1 MTPLRRGRFSKRVN
15 GLQSLASTALN
26 LFREFVPG
34 NPDAA
39 RFWLETGSA
48 AFSLLVVLGLL
59 LRFFGSENSRPGL
72 VLVAGVLGVL
82 LLAGGAATV
91 ELYALPALPASVTSV
106 VDSISSLAAEKLHQP
121 AWPARTVLLAAGL
134 ATSLLIVVSPLT
146 RMTFKV
152 PGFLAL
158 VAWLAAL
165 TTAFTVPDFIRTSLA
180 PKTEARS
187 SPASHAER

>member
-1 MTPLRRGRFSKRVN
+1 MN

-39 RFWLETGSA
+39 RFWLETGSGTL
-48 AFSLLVVLGLL
+48 SLLVVLALL
-59 LRFFGSENSRPGL
+59 LRFFGSENSGPGL
-72 VLVAGVLGVL
+72 ILVAGSLGLL
-82 LLAGGAATV
+82 LLAGGAAAV
-91 ELYALPALPASVTSV
+91 ELYALPALPPAVLGM
-106 VDSISSLAAEKLHQP
+106 VDTLSGWVAAKFAHT
-121 AWPARTVLLAAGL
+121 AWPARNVLLGAGL
-134 ATSLLIVVSPLT
+134 AASLLFLVSPLT

-165 TTAFTVPDFIRTSLA
+165 ATAWTIPAVIRTSLS
-180 PKTEARS
+180 PKTEIPSAPARN
-187 SPASHAER
+187 A

>member
-1 MTPLRRGRFSKRVN
+1 MN

-39 RFWLETGSA
+39 RFWLEAGSA
-48 AFSLLVVLGLL
+48 AVSFLAVLGLL

-72 VLVAGVLGVL
+72 VLVAGVMGVL
-82 LLAGGAATV
+82 LLTGGAAAM
-91 ELYALPALPASVTSV
+91 ELYALPALPAPVLTA
-106 VDSISSLAAEKLHQP
+106 VDSVSAYAAGKFHQP
-121 AWPARTVLLAAGL
+121 TWPARTVLLGL
-134 ATSLLIVVSPLT
+134 GLVASLLFLVSPLT

-165 TTAFTVPDFIRTSLA
+165 ATAFTVPAFIRLHVPA
-180 PKTEARS
+180 KTEAH
-187 SPASHAER
+187 SPSTPNP

>member
-1 MTPLRRGRFSKRVN
+1 MN
-15 GLQSLASTALN
+15 GLQSLASAALN

-48 AFSLLVVLGLL
+48 ALSLLLVLGFL

-72 VLVAGVLGVL
+72 VLTAGILGVL
-82 LLAGGAATV
+82 LLAAGAAAV
-91 ELYALPALPASVTSV
+91 ELYALPVLPSPVSGILESVSV
-106 VDSISSLAAEKLHQP
+106 WVAGHFHHP
-121 AWPARTVLLAAGL
+121 AWPVRTILLVSGLAA
-134 ATSLLIVVSPLT
+134 SLLFLVAPLT

-165 TTAFTVPDFIRTSLA
+165 ATAWTVPAVLRRGIPERS
-180 PKTEARS
+180 EATPAIPAQRS
-187 SPASHAER
+187 PSP

>member
-1 MTPLRRGRFSKRVN
+1 MTVRRSGRFSKRVN

-26 LFREFVPG
+26 LFREFIPG

-48 AFSLLVVLGLL
+48 ALSLLLVLGLL

-72 VLVAGVLGVL
+72 VLVAGILGIL
-82 LLAGGAATV
+82 LLAGGAAAV
-91 ELYALPALPASVTSV
+91 ELYALPVLPPAALGI
-106 VDSISSLAAEKLHQP
+106 VDGISAWVAAKFQHS
-121 AWPARTVLLAAGL
+121 AWPARTVLLTTGIGA
-134 ATSLLIVVSPLT
+134 SLLFLVSPLT

-165 TTAFTVPDFIRTSLA
+165 TTAWTVPAVIRTSLA
-180 PKTEARS
+180 SQTEIQPAPTPKS
-187 SPASHAER
+187 

>member
-1 MTPLRRGRFSKRVN
+1 MN

-39 RFWLETGSA
+39 RFWLEIGSA
-48 AFSLLVVLGLL
+48 ALSLLLVLTLL

-72 VLVAGVLGVL
+72 VLVAGILGVL
-82 LLAGGAATV
+82 LLAGGAAAV
-91 ELYALPALPASVTSV
+91 ELYALPTLPAPALSA
-106 VDSISSLAAEKLHQP
+106 VDSVSAYAAAKFQQP
-121 AWPARTVLLAAGL
+121 AWPARTVLLGL
-134 ATSLLIVVSPLT
+134 GLLGSLLLLVSPLT

-165 TTAFTVPDFIRTSLA
+165 AIAFTVPAVIRTSLSQKIEI
-180 PKTEARS
+180 P
-187 SPASHAER
+187 SPPTKDS

>member
-1 MTPLRRGRFSKRVN
+1 MN

-48 AFSLLVVLGLL
+48 ALSLLVVLALL

-72 VLVAGVLGVL
+72 VFVAGVCGVL
-82 LLAGGAATV
+82 FLAAGAAAM
-91 ELYALPALPASVTSV
+91 ELYVLPVLSPTVMGF
-106 VDSISSLAAEKLHQP
+106 VDSVSGWAAAHLQQP
-121 AWPARTVLLAAGL
+121 AWPARTVLLALGL
-134 ATSLLIVVSPLT
+134 AGSLLLLVSPLT

-165 TTAFTVPDFIRTSLA
+165 ATAGTVSAVVRNSLPA
-180 PKTEARS
+180 PKEA
-187 SPASHAER
+187 PAPPAGTP

>member
-1 MTPLRRGRFSKRVN
+1 MN

-48 AFSLLVVLGLL
+48 ALSLLVVLGLL

-72 VLVAGVLGVL
+72 VLVAAVLGLL
-82 LLAGGAATV
+82 LLAMGAAAV
-91 ELYALPALPASVTSV
+91 ELYVLPILPPVATAA
-106 VDSISSLAAEKLHQP
+106 VDSVSAYAAGKFQQP
-121 AWPARTVLLAAGL
+121 VWPARTALLALGL
-134 ATSLLIVVSPLT
+134 AGSLLLVVSPLT

-165 TTAFTVPDFIRTSLA
+165 ATAWTVPAVIRSGLSSKA
-180 PKTEARS
+180 PLQQ
-187 SPASHAER
+187 AEPR

>member
-1 MTPLRRGRFSKRVN
+1 MN

-48 AFSLLVVLGLL
+48 ALSLLVVLGLL

-72 VLVAGVLGVL
+72 VLVAGVVGVL
-82 LLAGGAATV
+82 MLAGGAAAM
-91 ELYALPALPASVTSV
+91 ELYALPTLPAPV
-106 VDSISSLAAEKLHQP
+106 LAAVDTVSAYAAAKFQHP
-121 AWPARTVLLAAGL
+121 TWPARTVLLGL
-134 ATSLLIVVSPLT
+134 GLVGSLLLLVSPLT

-165 TTAFTVPDFIRTSLA
+165 ATAFTVPAVIRTSLSSKA
-180 PKTEARS
+180 PLQA
-187 SPASHAER
+187 AEPR

>member
-1 MTPLRRGRFSKRVN
+1 MN

-39 RFWLETGSA
+39 RFWLEAGSA
-48 AFSLLVVLGLL
+48 ALSLFVVLTLL

-72 VLVAGVLGVL
+72 VMVAGVFGIL
-82 LLAGGAATV
+82 LLAAGAAAV
-91 ELYALPALPASVTSV
+91 ELYALPALPPPVLAA
-106 VDSISSLAAEKLHQP
+106 VDSVSSWTAARFGQS
-121 AWPARTVLLAAGL
+121 AWPARTVLLTLGL
-134 ATSLLIVVSPLT
+134 AGSLVLVISPLT

-165 TTAFTVPDFIRTSLA
+165 ATAFTVSAAIRTSISSKA
-180 PKTEARS
+180 PIQA
-187 SPASHAER
+187 AEPR

>member
-1 MTPLRRGRFSKRVN
+1 VN

-48 AFSLLVVLGLL
+48 ALALLVVLSLL
-59 LRFFGSENSRPGL
+59 LRFFGSENSRPAL
-72 VLVAGVLGVL
+72 VFLAGAFGVL
-82 LLAGGAATV
+82 LLAAGAAAM
-91 ELYALPALPASVTSV
+91 ELYALPVLPPAVLGA
-106 VDSISSLAAEKLHQP
+106 VDSLSGWVAARFQHP
-121 AWPARTVLLAAGL
+121 AWPARTVLLTLGL
-134 ATSLLIVVSPLT
+134 AGSLLFLVSPLT

-165 TTAFTVPDFIRTSLA
+165 ATAFTVPAVIRTSLSQKIEIPSPP
-180 PKTEARS
+180 PKDS
-187 SPASHAER
+187 

>member
-1 MTPLRRGRFSKRVN
+1 MN

-48 AFSLLVVLGLL
+48 VLSLLLVLTLL
-59 LRFFGSENSRPGL
+59 LRFFGSQNSRPGL
-72 VLVAGVLGVL
+72 VLVAGTLGVL
-82 LLAGGAATV
+82 LLAAGAASV
-91 ELYALPALPASVTSV
+91 ELYALPSLPPAAITAVEAVSSWASTRF
-106 VDSISSLAAEKLHQP
+106 HQP
-121 AWPARTVLLAAGL
+121 AWPARNVLLVGGTAA
-134 ATSLLIVVSPLT
+134 SLLLVVVPLT

-165 TTAFTVPDFIRTSLA
+165 ATTWTVPAVIRTGLSSR
-180 PKTEARS
+180 TEMSAQKNR
-187 SPASHAER
+187 

>member
-1 MTPLRRGRFSKRVN
+1 MN

-39 RFWLETGSA
+39 RFWLETGA
-48 AFSLLVVLGLL
+48 AALSLLVVLGLL

-72 VLVAGVLGVL
+72 VLVAGLIGVL
-82 LLAGGAATV
+82 LLAGGAAAV
-91 ELYALPALPASVTSV
+91 ELYALPALPASASSI
-106 VDSISSLAAEKLHQP
+106 VDSISSLVAGKLQQP
-121 AWPARTVLLAAGL
+121 AWPSRTVLLAAGL
-134 ATSLLIVVSPLT
+134 AASLLFLVSPLT

-165 TTAFTVPDFIRTSLA
+165 ATAFTVPAVIRTSLSQKIEIPSPP
-180 PKTEARS
+180 PKDS
-187 SPASHAER
+187 

>member
-1 MTPLRRGRFSKRVN
+1 MTPRRTARISNRVN

-48 AFSLLVVLGLL
+48 ALSLLLVLGFL

-72 VLVAGVLGVL
+72 VLLAGGLGVL
-82 LLAGGAATV
+82 LLAGGAAAM
-91 ELYALPALPASVTSV
+91 ELYALPVLSPAVLGI
-106 VDSISSLAAEKLHQP
+106 VDSVSGWAAARFQQP
-121 AWPARTVLLAAGL
+121 AWPARTVLLGLGL
-134 ATSLLIVVSPLT
+134 AGSLLFLVSPLT

-165 TTAFTVPDFIRTSLA
+165 ATAFTVPAVIRTSL
-180 PKTEARS
+180 PQQTEAP
-187 SPASHAER
+187 SPPAKDS

>member
-1 MTPLRRGRFSKRVN
+1 MN

-48 AFSLLVVLGLL
+48 ALSLLIVLGLL

-72 VLVAGVLGVL
+72 VLVAGVMGVL
-82 LLAGGAATV
+82 LLAAGAAGM
-91 ELYALPALPASVTSV
+91 ELYALPVLPPAVLGA
-106 VDSISSLAAEKLHQP
+106 VDSISGWAAARFQHP
-121 AWPARTVLLAAGL
+121 AWPARNVLLGLGL
-134 ATSLLIVVSPLT
+134 AGSLLFLVSPLT

-165 TTAFTVPDFIRTSLA
+165 ATAFTVPAVIRTSLSSKA
-180 PKTEARS
+180 PLQT
-187 SPASHAER
+187 AEPR

>member
-1 MTPLRRGRFSKRVN
+1 MN
-15 GLQSLASTALN
+15 GLQSIASTALN

-48 AFSLLVVLGLL
+48 ALSLLIVLGLL
-59 LRFFGSENSRPGL
+59 LKFFGSENSRPGL
-72 VLVAGVLGVL
+72 VLVAGTVGVL
-82 LLAGGAATV
+82 LLAAGAAAV
-91 ELYALPALPASVTSV
+91 ELYALPSLPSSVTSI
-106 VDSISSLAAEKLHQP
+106 VDSVSALAAGKLQQP
-121 AWPARTVLLAAGL
+121 AWPARTVLLATGL
-134 ATSLLIVVSPLT
+134 VASLLLVVSPLT

-165 TTAFTVPDFIRTSLA
+165 ATAFTVPAFIRLHVPA
-180 PKTEARS
+180 KTEAPAPAKTS
-187 SPASHAER
+187 S

>member
-1 MTPLRRGRFSKRVN
+1 VN

-48 AFSLLVVLGLL
+48 ALSLLLVLGLL

-72 VLVAGVLGVL
+72 VLVAGGIGVL
-82 LLAGGAATV
+82 LLAAGAAAM
-91 ELYALPALPASVTSV
+91 ELYALPVLSPAVMGI
-106 VDSISSLAAEKLHQP
+106 VDSVSAWTAARFQQP
-121 AWPARTVLLAAGL
+121 AWPARTVLLALGL
-134 ATSLLIVVSPLT
+134 TGSLLFLVSPLT

-165 TTAFTVPDFIRTSLA
+165 ATAFTVPAVIRTSLS
-180 PKTEARS
+180 PKTEIP
-187 SPASHAER
+187 SPPAKDS

>member
-1 MTPLRRGRFSKRVN
+1 MN

-26 LFREFVPG
+26 LFREFIPG

-39 RFWLETGSA
+39 RFWLEIGSA
-48 AFSLLVVLGLL
+48 ALSLWLVLILL

-72 VLVAGVLGVL
+72 VGVAGALGVL
-82 LLAGGAATV
+82 LLAAGAAAV
-91 ELYALPALPASVTSV
+91 ELHALPALPASALNALDSV
-106 VDSISSLAAEKLHQP
+106 FTYTAGRFQQAP
-121 AWPARTVLLAAGL
+121 WPARTVLLALGL
-134 ATSLLIVVSPLT
+134 AGSLLFLVAPLT

-165 TTAFTVPDFIRTSLA
+165 ATAWTIPAIIRTSL
-180 PKTEARS
+180 PSKTEIP
-187 SPASHAER
+187 SPPANGSER

>member
-1 MTPLRRGRFSKRVN
+1 MN

-39 RFWLETGSA
+39 RFWLETGSGLL
-48 AFSLLVVLGLL
+48 SLLVVLTLL
-59 LRFFGSENSRPGL
+59 LRFFGSENSRLGL
-72 VLVAGVLGVL
+72 VLVATVFGIL
-82 LLAGGAATV
+82 LLAAGAAAV
-91 ELYALPALPASVTSV
+91 ELYALPVLPPAVV
-106 VDSISSLAAEKLHQP
+106 AAVDSVSAWAAARFQHE
-121 AWPARTVLLAAGL
+121 AWAARTVLLGAGL
-134 ATSLLIVVSPLT
+134 AASLLFLVSPLT

-165 TTAFTVPDFIRTSLA
+165 ATAWTVPAVLRTGLPSKA
-180 PKTEARS
+180 PLQEAETR
-187 SPASHAER
+187 

>member
-1 MTPLRRGRFSKRVN
+1 MH

-26 LFREFVPG
+26 LFREFIPG

-39 RFWLETGSA
+39 RFWLETGSGA
-48 AFSLLVVLGLL
+48 LSLLVVLGLL

-72 VLVAGVLGVL
+72 VLVAGILGLL
-82 LLAGGAATV
+82 LLAGGAAAV
-91 ELYALPALPASVTSV
+91 ELYALPALPPSAMGIVDATSAWV
-106 VDSISSLAAEKLHQP
+106 AAKCGHAP
-121 AWPARTVLLAAGL
+121 WPARTVLLGVGL
-134 ATSLLIVVSPLT
+134 AASLLFLVSPLT

-165 TTAFTVPDFIRTSLA
+165 ATAWTIPAAIRTSLST
-180 PKTEARS
+180 KTEIP
-187 SPASHAER
+187 SPPDPPF

>member
-1 MTPLRRGRFSKRVN
+1 MN

-48 AFSLLVVLGLL
+48 ALSLLVVLGLL

-72 VLVAGVLGVL
+72 VLVAGVMGVL
-82 LLAGGAATV
+82 LLAAGAAGM
-91 ELYALPALPASVTSV
+91 ELYALPTLPAPVLTA
-106 VDSISSLAAEKLHQP
+106 VDTVSAYAAAKFQHS
-121 AWPARTVLLAAGL
+121 AWPARNVLLGLGL
-134 ATSLLIVVSPLT
+134 AGSLLFLVSPLT

-165 TTAFTVPDFIRTSLA
+165 ATAFTVPAVIRTSL
-180 PKTEARS
+180 PQKTEIP
-187 SPASHAER
+187 SPPAKDS

>member
-1 MTPLRRGRFSKRVN
+1 VN

-48 AFSLLVVLGLL
+48 ALALLVVLSLL
-59 LRFFGSENSRPGL
+59 LRFFGSENGRPAL
-72 VLVAGVLGVL
+72 VLLAGALGVL
-82 LLAGGAATV
+82 LLASGAAAV
-91 ELYALPALPASVTSV
+91 ELYALPVLPPAVLGA
-106 VDSISSLAAEKLHQP
+106 VDSLSAWVAARFQHS
-121 AWPARTVLLAAGL
+121 AWPARTVLLALGL
-134 ATSLLIVVSPLT
+134 AGSLLFVVSPLT

-165 TTAFTVPDFIRTSLA
+165 ATAFTVPAVI
-180 PKTEARS
+180 RS
-187 SPASHAER
+187 SLSPQAPIQAPASE

>member
-1 MTPLRRGRFSKRVN
+1 MN
-15 GLQSLASTALN
+15 GVQSLASTALN

-48 AFSLLVVLGLL
+48 ALSLLIVLGLL

-72 VLVAGVLGVL
+72 VLLAGAIGVL
-82 LLAGGAATV
+82 LLAAGAAAM
-91 ELYALPALPASVTSV
+91 ELYALPVLSPTALGM
-106 VDSISSLAAEKLHQP
+106 VDAISGWAATHFQQP
-121 AWPARTVLLAAGL
+121 AWPARTTLLGLGL
-134 ATSLLIVVSPLT
+134 AGSLLFLVSPLT

-158 VAWLAAL
+158 VAWMAAL
-165 TTAFTVPDFIRTSLA
+165 ATAFTVPAFIRANLPPKADA
-180 PKTEARS
+180 PSA
-187 SPASHAER
+187 PAKDL

>member
-1 MTPLRRGRFSKRVN
+1 MN
-15 GLQSLASTALN
+15 GLPSLASTALN

-39 RFWLETGSA
+39 RFWLEAGSA
-48 AFSLLVVLGLL
+48 TLSLLVVLTLL

-72 VLVAGVLGVL
+72 VLVASIFGIL
-82 LLAGGAATV
+82 LLAAGAAAV
-91 ELYALPALPASVTSV
+91 ELYALPALPPAVLAG
-106 VDSISSLAAEKLHQP
+106 VDSISVWAATRFGQS
-121 AWPARTVLLAAGL
+121 AWPARTVLLTLGL
-134 ATSLLIVVSPLT
+134 AGSLLLVVSPLT

-165 TTAFTVPDFIRTSLA
+165 ATAWTVPAVIRTSLS
-180 PKTEARS
+180 PKIEIP
-187 SPASHAER
+187 SPAPPGS

>member
-1 MTPLRRGRFSKRVN
+1 MN

-39 RFWLETGSA
+39 RFWLETGSGVL
-48 AFSLLVVLGLL
+48 SLLVVLGLL

-72 VLVAGVLGVL
+72 VLVAGILGLL
-82 LLAGGAATV
+82 LLAGGAAAV
-91 ELYALPALPASVTSV
+91 ELYALPALPPTATGI
-106 VDSISSLAAEKLHQP
+106 VDAVSAWVAAKFGHA
-121 AWPARTVLLAAGL
+121 AWPARAVLLSAGL
-134 ATSLLIVVSPLT
+134 TVSLLFLVSPLT

-165 TTAFTVPDFIRTSLA
+165 ATAWTIPAAIRTSL
-180 PKTEARS
+180 S
-187 SPASHAER
+187 SKPPIQSAEPR

>member
-1 MTPLRRGRFSKRVN
+1 MN

-26 LFREFVPG
+26 LFREFIPG

-48 AFSLLVVLGLL
+48 ALSLLLVLGLL

-72 VLVAGVLGVL
+72 VLVAGILGIL
-82 LLAGGAATV
+82 LLAGGAAAV
-91 ELYALPALPASVTSV
+91 ELYALPVLPPAALGI
-106 VDSISSLAAEKLHQP
+106 VDGISAWVAAKFQHS
-121 AWPARTVLLAAGL
+121 AWPARTVLLTTGIGA
-134 ATSLLIVVSPLT
+134 SLLFLVSPLT

-165 TTAFTVPDFIRTSLA
+165 TTAWTVPAVIRTSLA
-180 PKTEARS
+180 TQTEIQPAPTPKT
-187 SPASHAER
+187 

>member
-1 MTPLRRGRFSKRVN
+1 MN

-39 RFWLETGSA
+39 RFWLETGSGLL
-48 AFSLLVVLGLL
+48 SLLVVLTFL

-72 VLVAGVLGVL
+72 VLVAAVLGIL
-82 LLAGGAATV
+82 LLAAGAAAV
-91 ELYALPALPASVTSV
+91 ELYALPVLPPAVLGAVESASAW
-106 VDSISSLAAEKLHQP
+106 AAARFQHE
-121 AWPARTVLLAAGL
+121 AWPARTVLLGAGL
-134 ATSLLIVVSPLT
+134 ATSLLFLVSPLT

-165 TTAFTVPDFIRTSLA
+165 ATAWTVPAVIRTGLPMNTERSA
-180 PKTEARS
+180 PPTPQS
-187 SPASHAER
+187 

>member
-1 MTPLRRGRFSKRVN
+1 MN

-39 RFWLETGSA
+39 RFWLETGSGTL
-48 AFSLLVVLGLL
+48 SL
-59 LRFFGSENSRPGL
+59 
-72 VLVAGVLGVL
+72 
-82 LLAGGAATV
+82 
-91 ELYALPALPASVTSV
+91 LPALPPTVMGM
-106 VDSISSLAAEKLHQP
+106 VDTLSGWVAAKFAHT
-121 AWPARTVLLAAGL
+121 AWPARTVLLCAGL
-134 ATSLLIVVSPLT
+134 GASLLFLVAPLT

-165 TTAFTVPDFIRTSLA
+165 ATAWTIPAAIRTSLST
-180 PKTEARS
+180 KTEIPSPPARD
-187 SPASHAER
+187 A

>member
-1 MTPLRRGRFSKRVN
+1 MN

-39 RFWLETGSA
+39 RFWLEVGSA
-48 AFSLLVVLGLL
+48 ALALWMVLIVL

-72 VLVAGVLGVL
+72 VLVAGLLGIL
-82 LLAGGAATV
+82 LLAAGAAAV
-91 ELYALPALPASVTSV
+91 ELYVLPALPPAVMTA
-106 VDSISSLAAEKLHQP
+106 VDSISGYAAQKFQHP
-121 AWPARTVLLAAGL
+121 AWPARTVLLSLGL
-134 ATSLLIVVSPLT
+134 GGSLLLVVSPLT

-165 TTAFTVPDFIRTSLA
+165 ATAWTVPAVIRTGLPPKNEAQA
-180 PKTEARS
+180 PAVPPS
-187 SPASHAER
+187 

>member
-1 MTPLRRGRFSKRVN
+1 MN

-26 LFREFVPG
+26 LFREFIPG

-39 RFWLETGSA
+39 RFWLETGA
-48 AFSLLVVLGLL
+48 AGLSLLIVLGLL

-72 VLVAGVLGVL
+72 VLVAAVLGML
-82 LLAGGAATV
+82 LLAAGAAAV
-91 ELYALPALPASVTSV
+91 ELYALPALPSGVMAA
-106 VDSISSLAAEKLHQP
+106 VDSVIAYAAGKFQQP
-121 AWPARTVLLAAGL
+121 VWPARTVLLALGL
-134 ATSLLIVVSPLT
+134 AGSLLFVVSPLT

-165 TTAFTVPDFIRTSLA
+165 ATAWTVPAVIRTGLPPKPEAQA
-180 PKTEARS
+180 P
-187 SPASHAER
+187 SPPGS

>member
-1 MTPLRRGRFSKRVN
+1 VN

-39 RFWLETGSA
+39 RFWLEISSA
-48 AFSLLVVLGLL
+48 ALALLVVLSLL

-72 VLVAGVLGVL
+72 VLVAGIFGILVL
-82 LLAGGAATV
+82 AAGAAAM
-91 ELYALPALPASVTSV
+91 ELYALPVLPPGVLGA
-106 VDSISSLAAEKLHQP
+106 VDSLSGWVAARFQHS
-121 AWPARTVLLAAGL
+121 AWPARTVLLSLGL
-134 ATSLLIVVSPLT
+134 SASLLFVVSPLT

-165 TTAFTVPDFIRTSLA
+165 VTAFTVPAVIRTGLS
-180 PKTEARS
+180 PKTEVP
-187 SPASHAER
+187 SPPAPNS

>member
-1 MTPLRRGRFSKRVN
+1 MN

-48 AFSLLVVLGLL
+48 ALSLLIVLGLL

-72 VLVAGVLGVL
+72 VLVAGVMGVL
-82 LLAGGAATV
+82 LLAGGAAAM
-91 ELYALPALPASVTSV
+91 ELYALPTLPAPVLTA
-106 VDSISSLAAEKLHQP
+106 VDTISAYTAGKFQLP
-121 AWPARTVLLAAGL
+121 AWPARTVILGLGLVGSLVLL
-134 ATSLLIVVSPLT
+134 VSPLT

-165 TTAFTVPDFIRTSLA
+165 ATAFTVPAFIRLHVPA
-180 PKTEARS
+180 KIEAH
-187 SPASHAER
+187 SPSARDS

>member
-1 MTPLRRGRFSKRVN
+1 MTPRRSGRISKRVN

-39 RFWLETGSA
+39 RFWLEAGSA
-48 AFSLLVVLGLL
+48 ALSLLVVLTLL

-72 VLVAGVLGVL
+72 VLVAGIFGIL
-82 LLAGGAATV
+82 LLAAGAAAV
-91 ELYALPALPASVTSV
+91 ELYALPSLPPPVLAA
-106 VDSISSLAAEKLHQP
+106 VDSVSAWTAARLGQS
-121 AWPARTVLLAAGL
+121 AWPARTVLLTLGL
-134 ATSLLIVVSPLT
+134 AGSLLLVVSPLT

-165 TTAFTVPDFIRTSLA
+165 ATALTVSAVIRTSLSEKIEA
-180 PKTEARS
+180 PAM
-187 SPASHAER
+187 PAKDS

>member
-1 MTPLRRGRFSKRVN
+1 VN

-34 NPDAA
+34 DPDAA

-48 AFSLLVVLGLL
+48 ALSLLVVLGLL

-72 VLVAGVLGVL
+72 VLVAGVVGVL
-82 LLAGGAATV
+82 LLAGGAAAM
-91 ELYALPALPASVTSV
+91 ELYALPTLPAPV
-106 VDSISSLAAEKLHQP
+106 LAAVDTVSAYAAAKFQHS
-121 AWPARTVLLAAGL
+121 AWPARTVLLGL
-134 ATSLLIVVSPLT
+134 GLVGSLLLLVSPLT

-165 TTAFTVPDFIRTSLA
+165 ATAFTVPAVIRTSLSSKA
-180 PKTEARS
+180 PLQA
-187 SPASHAER
+187 AEPR